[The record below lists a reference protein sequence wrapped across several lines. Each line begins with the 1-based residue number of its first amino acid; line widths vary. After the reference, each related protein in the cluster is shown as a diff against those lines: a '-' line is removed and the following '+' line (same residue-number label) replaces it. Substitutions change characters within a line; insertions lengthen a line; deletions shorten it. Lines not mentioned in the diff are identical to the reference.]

1 MSNPINKPCKYH
13 TARRRFVWR
22 VDSTS
27 SEAPVPTRQF
37 YSTNLFTILF
47 FRQPVLLCNY
57 LLLFSLPNGISPD
70 FFSGRGERPFV
81 LPLPLWRLCGHR
93 TVLQSIPVYLG
104 CDTSNGSLLRQ
115 LSGGGAGASATES
128 GSSPARSASSLLPDP
143 AQVSGGVEWNNTY

>member
-70 FFSGRGERPFV
+70 FFFRAGGT
-81 LPLPLWRLCGHR
+81 PLCPPPTLMTPLWTSDSAAIYSSLFRLWYLEWFLATPAIRWRSWSLSNRIRFLAAG
-93 TVLQSIPVYLG
+93 TVSFKSS
-104 CDTSNGSLLRQ
+104 TW
-115 LSGGGAGASATES
+115 S
-128 GSSPARSASSLLPDP
+128 GSGQWGCR
-143 AQVSGGVEWNNTY
+143 VK